1 MTEGSIFDDRDLNF
15 PPEHR
20 IKAELV
26 DEIGRRMANDG
37 LTQAKAAVRMGV
49 AQPDLSNIL
58 HGKFRGFTVDRL
70 TGMLA
75 RLGYGVDI
83 VLRPPA
89 ASEALLT
96 VHVSP

>member
-1 MTEGSIFDDRDLNF
+1 
-15 PPEHR
+15 
-20 IKAELV
+20 
-26 DEIGRRMANDG
+26 
-37 LTQAKAAVRMGV
+37 MGI

-83 VLRPPA
+83 ILRPPA
-89 ASEALLT
+89 ASEALRT
-96 VHVSP
+96 VHVSPLIWCQ

>member
-1 MTEGSIFDDRDLNF
+1 
-15 PPEHR
+15 
-20 IKAELV
+20 
-26 DEIGRRMANDG
+26 
-37 LTQAKAAVRMGV
+37 MGI

-58 HGKFRGFTVDRL
+58 RGRFRGFTVDRL

-75 RLGYGVDI
+75 RLGYSVDI

-89 ASEALLT
+89 ASEALRA